1 MRNWGPGP
9 GNSPDRRGLPRKGP
23 SPVSSFMNKS
33 ILLWLAV
40 WFSAAASGAAAA
52 VVEGKVVDNRTGTPL
67 ARSRVLLMPVRSTAP
82 QISAYAD
89 ARGVFRMEAPAGVY
103 ALGAERP
110 GYAFTWHGQRVWN
123 GRGTPIVLDQDVRF
137 SAEIRLR
144 RLGAISGEIRDENGA
159 GLWDFPVAVYRD
171 TRPLQLAAQGKS
183 DDRGVFR
190 IAGLTPGRYL
200 VRTGYQELGDEGG
213 YLPTFYGGSVSAESA
228 QSVEVQL
235 DAEVEGLVLTPQTG
249 RLLRLKGKVTFPGSN
264 LVRLY
269 GDVEALSSLVDNAG
283 NFSFER
289 LAPGSY
295 YLAAESKISGDY
307 VTAYQ
312 RLWLKSDLEDIQLEG
327 APAPLLQLRC
337 RSAGGGESGSM
348 PGSVSLMRVVPAGEP
363 RAEQIRC
370 GSSARLAPGTW
381 QLRLSAPA
389 GFYLQALTLHGRPLN
404 SPQLEALPG
413 EQLELEAAFSDKP
426 ATVEGRL
433 VDANQQPVADAMIY
447 LRPADS
453 ALQQRLAAAPSART
467 GAGGSFLIRGLPP
480 GRYLAAVSLDG
491 ASEDEIDWNSPLL
504 RTVEVE
510 EGGKVSIT
518 LSP

>member
-1 MRNWGPGP
+1 
-9 GNSPDRRGLPRKGP
+9 
-23 SPVSSFMNKS
+23 
-33 ILLWLAV
+33 
-40 WFSAAASGAAAA
+40 
-52 VVEGKVVDNRTGTPL
+52 
-67 ARSRVLLMPVRSTAP
+67 MPVRGAAS
-82 QISAYAD
+82 QISAYTD
-89 ARGVFRMEAPAGVY
+89 ARGAFRMEAPAGAY

-110 GYAFTWHGQRVWN
+110 GYAFTWYGQRVWN
-123 GRGTPIVLDQDVRF
+123 GRGTPIVLDQDGRF
-137 SAEIRLR
+137 GAEIRLH
-144 RLGAISGEIRDENGA
+144 RLGAITGEIRDENGA
-159 GLWDFPVAVYRD
+159 GLWDFPVAVYHD

-190 IAGLTPGRYL
+190 IAGLSPGRYL
-200 VRTGYQELGDEGG
+200 LRTGYQELGEEGG
-213 YLPTFYGGSVSAESA
+213 YLPTFYGGSIAAESA
-228 QSVEVQL
+228 QSIEVQL

-249 RLLRLKGKVTFPGSN
+249 HLLRLKGKVTFPGSN

-269 GDVEALSSLVDNAG
+269 GDVEALSSVVDNAG
-283 NFSFER
+283 SFSFER

-337 RSAGGGESGSM
+337 RAPGGRP
-348 PGSVSLMRVVPAGEP
+348 PGALPASVSLMRIVPAGES
-363 RAEQIRC
+363 RAEQVRC

-381 QLRLSAPA
+381 RMRASTPA

-404 SPQLEALPG
+404 SPELEALPG
-413 EQLELEAAFSDKP
+413 EHLELEAAFSDKP
-426 ATVEGRL
+426 ATVEGKL
-433 VDANQQPVADAMIY
+433 LDANQQPVPEATIY
-447 LRPADS
+447 LRAADS

-467 GAGGSFLIRGLPP
+467 GADGSFLIRGLPP

-491 ASEDEIDWNSPLL
+491 GSEDEIDWNSPLL
-504 RTVEVE
+504 PTVQLE
-510 EGGKVSIT
+510 EGGKASIT